1 MRTGRRRARRDSRC
15 AHVAPHVTSRAT
27 CETALR
33 DVRSVGSEGGKPKG
47 GGVRLRRTLVRHGE
61 VCAVALWR
69 RARPCAHAKRPRLA
83 GIDRAEQR
91 SCRAAAM
98 PAVARRATMV
108 LLHVAHDEAQPSTR
122 TNHVLRCACFIILPS
137 SDACPVGMCSRRR
150 HTHSHRVRVRSWQLW
165 STSPL
170 APCCSCLA
178 AGCRWLHCFTGG
190 AGCAHASG
198 CGKPQLRM
206 PSHVKRATIAPFF
219 VPHHSD
225 SRYACMALE
234 HGAPTVL
241 SRCTVPGRR

>member
-1 MRTGRRRARRDSRC
+1 MPCWSDAGSGAARDDGAASRS
-15 AHVAPHVTSRAT
+15 HH
-27 CETALR
+27 
-33 DVRSVGSEGGKPKG
+33 
-47 GGVRLRRTLVRHGE
+47 
-61 VCAVALWR
+61 
-69 RARPCAHAKRPRLA
+69 
-83 GIDRAEQR
+83 
-91 SCRAAAM
+91 
-98 PAVARRATMV
+98 
-108 LLHVAHDEAQPSTR
+108 EAQRSTR

-178 AGCRWLHCFTGG
+178 AGCRSLHCFTGG

-206 PSHVKRATIAPFF
+206 PSHVKRATIVPFF

-225 SRYACMALE
+225 SRYACMARE
-234 HGAPTVL
+234 HEHTARPRYSLDVRYPADA
-241 SRCTVPGRR
+241 SRMHKYH